1 MRSVFIKLLMLAV
14 ITSSAISPAMSKPE
28 RRAEGEGRQQAS
40 LGSEKAADSTTAA
53 AFDRMRIEGNTAV
66 YNLDYKGA
74 RGIFQE
80 MTKMSPDHPAGYV
93 YLANNLWLETLNSN
107 RRLSSSLYSGGSFY
121 VQDAEQDEADLK
133 RDREFN
139 ELIKKAVALSKARLQ
154 TNPQDVEALYYQASA
169 LGLRAGYSLSVNRSF
184 RRSIGDANES
194 VSLQKKVIKLDP
206 TYTDAYLSIGLYE
219 YVVDS
224 LPWIWRTLARLAG
237 IKGSKQKG
245 VEHLLLVTEKGKY
258 TADDARVLL
267 IGLYSRENQP
277 ERAFEMINLLADK
290 YPRNYLLGVERAAML
305 YRMGKARE
313 GDQAFAALLGSEHVA
328 KAAVDLVNY
337 QWGEAM
343 TARGDHASALEKYG
357 EVIRWTRSDKGL
369 VTLAH
374 LRAGQAL
381 DVLGKRA
388 EAVAEYQAVMKREK
402 VFDSRKQASEYLK
415 KPYAKTPGGKT

>member
-1 MRSVFIKLLMLAV
+1 MLAV
-14 ITSSAISPAMSKPE
+14 VTSGAMSPAMSKPE
-28 RRAEGEGRQQAS
+28 RKAGGEARQQAS
-40 LGSEKAADSTTAA
+40 LGAEKSADSTAAA
-53 AFDRMRIEGNTAV
+53 AFERMRIDGNTAV

-74 RGIFQE
+74 RDIFQQ
-80 MTKMSPDHPAGYV
+80 MTKVSPDNPAGYV

-139 ELIKKAVALSKARLQ
+139 DLIKKAVALSKARLQ
-154 TNPQDVEALYYQASA
+154 ANPQDVDALYYQASA

-184 RRSIGDANES
+184 RRAIGDANES
-194 VSLQKKVIKLDP
+194 VKLQKRVIKLDP
-206 TYTDAYLSIGLYE
+206 GYTDAYLSIGLYE

-224 LPWIWRTLARLAG
+224 LPWVWRTLARLAG

-245 VEHLLLVTEKGKY
+245 IEHLLMVTDKGKY

-277 ERAFEMINLLADK
+277 ERAFEMINHLASK

-305 YRMGKARE
+305 SRMGKADE
-313 GDQAFAALLGSEHVA
+313 ADKAFADLLRGEHAA
-328 KAAVDLVNY
+328 KAAADLVNY
-337 QWGEAM
+337 QWGEALA
-343 TARGDHASALEKYG
+343 ARGNDALAVEKYR
-357 EVIRWTRSDKGL
+357 EVIRWPKSDKGL

-374 LRAGQAL
+374 LRAGQSL
-381 DVLGKRA
+381 DVLGKRT
-388 EAVAEYQAVMKREK
+388 EALAEYQTVTKRDN
-402 VFDSRKQASEYLK
+402 VFDSRKQAAEYLK
-415 KPYAKTPGGKT
+415 NPYRKAAAGK